1 MPNSSASS
9 VLTIREPQVQALQKL
24 DSTVKINYTN
34 TRNHYIR
41 FGKGSAIAQG
51 TITINTLLKPIT
63 FYIIPANTLFLYC
76 I

>member
-1 MPNSSASS
+1 MPDSSALSILI
-9 VLTIREPQVQALQKL
+9 VRELQVQALQKL
-24 DSTVKINYTN
+24 DSIVKINYIN
-34 TRNHYIR
+34 IRNYYIR

-51 TITINTLLKPIT
+51 TITINILLRPIT